1 MEQKFKLYLL
11 ITLFLLA
18 AIPILGNYILPNIST
33 FLCLILAP
41 IALKVRY
48 KKSYSMR
55 YFLPAMLCFLFFFLV
70 KMKFF
75 FLLGVGMSL
84 FFIIE
89 SQVGKLSEIPL
100 LLLAVFSPTL
110 SYLANIFTFP
120 IKLSL
125 STWAANSLNM
135 IGIKVIQ
142 TGNYFEMQG
151 LSFSVDTA
159 CMGLNLLITACILT
173 LLWMAFLEIKQQK
186 RLPFVLII
194 ALLLTTFLLVIFANF
209 NRIVMLVVLHSLPN
223 TLGHEMVGLLSL
235 GLYVCLPIY
244 FLIQK
249 SYQKWGISLEDRAIF
264 EKKQF
269 YAKKYLFAILLASC
283 GFLSF
288 TFIPTKNEDLAL
300 SSMEKKGFQKEI
312 MAENIVKFSN
322 DTSIIYLKPAAK
334 FWGCD
339 HSPLICWAASGY
351 EFEKIQVKNIASTQ
365 VYVAELVS
373 TDTEN
378 PTLYTAWWYDNGI
391 EKTIN
396 QTTWRCKMIQGA
408 APFRLVNVS
417 TLQKGDLEKVC
428 LSMF

>member
-1 MEQKFKLYLL
+1 MKKIQILL
-11 ITLFLLA
+11 PIFLLLLA

-33 FLCLILAP
+33 FLCLLLAP

-48 KKSYSMR
+48 KESYSMR

-70 KMKFF
+70 KMKIF

-84 FFIIE
+84 FFVIE

-125 STWAANSLNM
+125 SKWAANSLNM
-135 IGIKVIQ
+135 IGIKVIE

-151 LSFSVDTA
+151 MSFSVDTA

-173 LLWMAFLEIKQQK
+173 LLWIAFSEIQQQK
-186 RLPFVLII
+186 RLPFLLTI

-249 SYQKWGISLEDRAIF
+249 SYEKWGVSLKNKPIL
-264 EKKQF
+264 EKKEF
-269 YAKKYLFAILLASC
+269 MLKKYLFPMLLASC
-283 GFLSF
+283 GILSF
-288 TFIPTKNEDLAL
+288 TFTPAKITDIAL
-300 SSMEKKGFQKEI
+300 SSIEKKGFQKEI

-322 DTSIIYLKPAAK
+322 NSTIIYLKPAAK

-351 EFEKIQVKNIASTQ
+351 EFEKIQVKTVANVQI
-365 VYVAELVS
+365 YVAELVS
-373 TDTEN
+373 TDPKN
-378 PTLYTAWWYDNGI
+378 PTLYTAWWYDNGT
-391 EKTIN
+391 EKTIS
-396 QTTWRCKMIQGA
+396 QTTWRWKMMRGA
-408 APFRLVNVS
+408 ADFRLINVS
-417 TLQKGDLEKVC
+417 TLSKDELEKAC

>member
-1 MEQKFKLYLL
+1 MGQKFKLYLL
-11 ITLFLLA
+11 ITLLFLT

-33 FLCLILAP
+33 FLCLLLAP

-48 KKSYSMR
+48 KESYSMR

-70 KMKFF
+70 KMKIF

-84 FFIIE
+84 FFVIE

-125 STWAANSLNM
+125 SKWAANSLNM
-135 IGIKVIQ
+135 IGIKVIE

-151 LSFSVDTA
+151 MSFSVDTA

-173 LLWMAFLEIKQQK
+173 LLWIAFSEIKQQK
-186 RLPFVLII
+186 RLPFLLTI
-194 ALLLTTFLLVIFANF
+194 ALVLATFLLVIFANF

-249 SYQKWGISLEDRAIF
+249 SYEKWGVPLKIILFWRKKNLCLENIISHVISKLWYSFLYI
-264 EKKQF
+264 
-269 YAKKYLFAILLASC
+269 YACKKYRHCFVL
-283 GFLSF
+283 
-288 TFIPTKNEDLAL
+288 NR
-300 SSMEKKGFQKEI
+300 KK
-312 MAENIVKFSN
+312 
-322 DTSIIYLKPAAK
+322 
-334 FWGCD
+334 
-339 HSPLICWAASGY
+339 
-351 EFEKIQVKNIASTQ
+351 
-365 VYVAELVS
+365 
-373 TDTEN
+373 
-378 PTLYTAWWYDNGI
+378 
-391 EKTIN
+391 
-396 QTTWRCKMIQGA
+396 
-408 APFRLVNVS
+408 
-417 TLQKGDLEKVC
+417 KV
-428 LSMF
+428 FKKK